1 VEDAPVRAIERKVI
15 TALFCDVVGSTE
27 LGERLDPEDIDR
39 LLSTYHRLARRR
51 IEANSG
57 VVEKF
62 IGDAVVGVFGA
73 PSVHEDDPAR
83 AIRSALS
90 IVRDLEASRLDLQ
103 VRIGIQTGEAVVR
116 VGDERTAEEGLATG
130 DILNTAA
137 RLQGVAVPG
146 GIAVGDPTY
155 RLTAREFEW
164 EDLGPVTLKG
174 KAQPVQTWRPLRESH
189 EVAPPASEATPFL
202 GREPEL
208 ASLIRTF
215 ERAAGGPGIE
225 LVTILAE
232 PGLGKSRLV
241 RELGRRVLATGTATW
256 HKGRCLPY
264 GEGISFWALGEIVKS
279 HAGILETDDQ
289 PTLSAKL
296 DAAISEPDPPTHAW
310 IRERL
315 APLVGLRTEAAP
327 PPQEEA
333 FSAWTRFA
341 SSLAADGPAVLVFED
356 LHWADPALVS
366 FLIQLADAP
375 EPVPLLLVVTAR
387 PEVADRHPEWLAR
400 AGRSTVIQLV
410 SLDDAAI
417 RSLVEETI
425 AGASETLIATIL
437 ERAAGSPL
445 YAEQLVALV
454 RERGFS
460 TADATLDESAIPPTI
475 QALLAARIDAL
486 PRDLKP
492 ALLDASVIGR
502 IFWSGAVA
510 SLEDGEA
517 APIAATLDALARREL
532 TRELVPSTM
541 AGEAEYSFWHALL
554 RDVAYSFLP
563 RGARLAKHRAAA
575 AWITERA
582 GGALGDLA
590 EIVADHLMR
599 ALELAAAT
607 GADEELPATRSELAT
622 ALIAAGE
629 HTRQVQPVRAI
640 GQLRTALELIAIDD
654 ARRPRVLEQLAEALI
669 ARSEYIEGAATL
681 EAAAQ
686 AFRDSGDELAAA
698 GLALRQAPA
707 YRNIGDQPL
716 AMAVVEAAR
725 PILNA
730 NPGRGLVDLHIE
742 ESIQAAYRD
751 DHPGAVT
758 AANAALALAA
768 SLGLPKPY
776 RALGQRGLARQN
788 TGDPAGEAD
797 LREAVDLAIAAGDS
811 RYALSTLSNRA
822 EGMARVEDAL
832 AAYDE
837 GIAFAE
843 RYGLSDAAIRGQR
856 FEWLELAGRWDEI
869 LEIAPAML
877 AEAAA
882 HGNAY
887 STVMIRMARMAVEAA
902 RGPTTSPTEGLT
914 EAAIAIGFRPYVP
927 GGNIAQAAFVNGDPE
942 GARRIIGETLGYVG
956 EGEWTTNAV
965 AQVQVALAMEDVP
978 LAHRVLAK
986 AYPEAGTSRGRGVL
1000 SQLATALVLEAEG
1013 NIAEARPRFQAAVDY
1028 FTRLGWVENSGDSL
1042 AGLGRC
1048 QIADSE
1054 IDAGLANLQRARE
1067 IAVYLKTQQKI
1078 DAIDAAIAAAKP
1090 RSRCARGSV
1099 GRRARRSGRAGS
1111 SRRSDPRP
1119 E

>member
-1 VEDAPVRAIERKVI
+1 VEGPPARAIERKVI

-39 LLSTYHRLARRR
+39 LLSTYHRLARHR
-51 IEANSG
+51 IEANGG

-90 IVRDLEASRLDLQ
+90 IVRDLEASHLDLE

-137 RLQGVAVPG
+137 RLQNVAVPG

-164 EDLGPVTLKG
+164 EDLGQVPLKG

-189 EVAPPASEATPFL
+189 EGGAPRANEATPFL
-202 GREPEL
+202 GRETDL
-208 ASLIRTF
+208 ASLIRAF
-215 ERAAGGPGIE
+215 ERAAARPGIE
-225 LVTILAE
+225 LVAILAE

-241 RELGRRVLATGTATW
+241 RELGRHVLATGNATW

-264 GEGISFWALGEIVKS
+264 GDGISFWALGEIVKS

-289 PTLSAKL
+289 PTLRAKL
-296 DAAISEPDPPTHAW
+296 EAAITEPDPAIRAW
-310 IRERL
+310 IHERL
-315 APLVGLRTEAAP
+315 APLAGLHTDAAP
-327 PPQEEA
+327 APQEEA

-341 SSLAADGPAVLVFED
+341 MSLAKDGPTILVIED

-366 FLIQLADAP
+366 FLIQLADNP

-387 PEVADRHPEWLAR
+387 PEVSDRHPEWLVR
-400 AGRSTVIQLV
+400 AGRSTVVQLA
-410 SLDDAAI
+410 SLDDGAI
-417 RSLVEETI
+417 RNLVEQAIT
-425 AGASETLIATIL
+425 GASETLLATVL

-445 YAEQLVALV
+445 YAEQLAALV
-454 RERGFS
+454 RERS
-460 TADATLDESAIPPTI
+460 LTAADMTLDESAVPPTI

-486 PRDLKP
+486 PRELKP

-502 IFWSGAVA
+502 VFWSGAVA
-510 SLEDGEA
+510 TLEDSEP
-517 APIAATLDALARREL
+517 APIAATLEALARREL
-532 TRELVPSTM
+532 TRELMPSTM

-575 AWITERA
+575 AWITEQA
-582 GGALGDLA
+582 GSGLTDLA
-590 EIVADHLMR
+590 EIVADHLRR
-599 ALELAAAT
+599 ALDLAVAM
-607 GADEELPATRSELAT
+607 GSEDEIPAIRSDLAT

-629 HTRQVQPVRAI
+629 HTRQVEPARAI
-640 GQLRTALELIAIDD
+640 GQLRSALELIAVDD
-654 ARRPRVLEQLAEALI
+654 ARRPRVLAQLAEALM
-669 ARSEYIEGAATL
+669 ARSEFIEGSATL

-686 AFRDSGDELAAA
+686 AFRDNGDDLGAASLAF
-698 GLALRQAPA
+698 RQASA
-707 YRNIGDQPL
+707 YRNIGDQPM
-716 AMAVVEAAR
+716 AIAVVDAAR
-725 PILNA
+725 PILEA
-730 NPGRGLVDLHIE
+730 NPGPGLVDLHIE
-742 ESIQAAYRD
+742 QSIQAAYRD
-751 DHPGAVT
+751 DHAGAVT

-768 SLGLPKPY
+768 SLGLSKPY
-776 RALGQRGLARQN
+776 RALGQRGLARQA
-788 TGDPAGEAD
+788 TGNAAGEAD

-811 RYALSTLSNRA
+811 RYGLSTLSNRA
-822 EGMARVEDAL
+822 ESMARADDAL

-856 FEWLELAGRWDEI
+856 FEWLELAGRWDEM

-882 HGNAY
+882 QGNAY
-887 STVMIRMARMAVEAA
+887 TTFMVRMATMGVEAS
-902 RGPTTSPTEGLT
+902 RGPTTMPVDGLT

-927 GGNIAQAAFVNGDPE
+927 GGNIALAAFANGDPD
-942 GARRIIGETLGYVG
+942 GARRIIGETLAFVAD
-956 EGEWTTNAV
+956 GEWTTNAV
-965 AQVQVALAMEDVP
+965 CQVQVALALDDLP
-978 LAHRVLAK
+978 LARRVLTK
-986 AYPEAGTSRGRGVL
+986 AYPETGHSRGRGIL
-1000 SQLATALVLEAEG
+1000 SQLATALALEAEG
-1013 NIAEARPRFQAAVDY
+1013 DKAAARPRFQSAADY
-1028 FTRLGWVENSGDSL
+1028 FTEHGWVENSGDAL

-1048 QIADSE
+1048 QIADGE
-1054 IDAGLANLQRARE
+1054 VDAGLANLHRARE
-1067 IAVYLKTQQKI
+1067 IAVSLKIPRKI
-1078 DAIDAAIAAAKP
+1078 HDIDAAIT
-1090 RSRCARGSV
+1090 S
-1099 GRRARRSGRAGS
+1099 AG
-1111 SRRSDPRP
+1111 
-1119 E
+1119 